1 MVELGVGLTSEAT
14 FVDNFK
20 VRWPRLSSEFDLERD
35 LTLSNASFRAE
46 LEVDCEAGVGFFR
59 FSFELV
65 RDVEV
70 GELRGHSQQHNF
82 TAIVSKS

>member
-1 MVELGVGLTSEAT
+1 MVELGVGLTSAAA
-14 FVDNFK
+14 FVDSFK
-20 VRWPRLSSEFDLERD
+20 VRWPRLSTEFDLERD
-35 LTLSNASFRAE
+35 LTLSNASFRTE
-46 LEVDCEAGVGFFR
+46 LAADGEDVGFFR